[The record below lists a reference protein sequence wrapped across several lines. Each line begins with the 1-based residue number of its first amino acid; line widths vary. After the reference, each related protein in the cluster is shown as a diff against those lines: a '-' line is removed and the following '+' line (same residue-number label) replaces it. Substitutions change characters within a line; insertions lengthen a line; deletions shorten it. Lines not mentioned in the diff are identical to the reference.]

1 MKKMESA
8 LRQKLLDFELQVK
21 EMELKYGTKINELEM
36 KNRSMIEQQQV
47 RQSGDLFKEIMKG
60 QKQFFNGKGSKQT
73 AFGGE

>member
-1 MKKMESA
+1 
-8 LRQKLLDFELQVK
+8 
-21 EMELKYGTKINELEM
+21 M

-73 AFGGE
+73 DFAGEKGPATAGRTPDERGV